1 MATMSENA
9 VATLE
14 SPHLSPPRAAAFHHL
29 GIQTADLDNCVSWYR
44 EFFGCKENWSLDK
57 FSELTTSRLPGI
69 VKLVELMTG
78 GTRFHVFERAGKG
91 AEAPGPDSAQFQ
103 HVCMEVGSPE
113 EIRAWQRHW
122 TALRESGRYHFTRD
136 EPATEIVT
144 DEDGVQS
151 FYAFDVN
158 GLEYEFTW
166 IPEAAS

>member
-1 MATMSENA
+1 MSENA

-14 SPHLSPPRAAAFHHL
+14 SPRLAPLRAAAFHHL
-29 GIQTADLDNCVSWYR
+29 GIQTADLANCVSWYQ
-44 EFFGCKENWSLDK
+44 EFFGCKENWNLDE

-69 VKLVELMTG
+69 VKLVELRAG
-78 GTRFHVFERAGKG
+78 GTRFHLFERAGEG
-91 AEAPGPDSAQFQ
+91 SEPPEPGNAQFQ
-103 HVCMEVGSPE
+103 HVCMEVGSPAE
-113 EIRAWQRHW
+113 MSAWQRHW
-122 TALRESGRYHFTRD
+122 TRLYESGRFHFTRD

-144 DEDGVQS
+144 DDDGVQS